1 MKQESPSENLFH
13 YLHWRGDLS
22 FAQAPFCPVDNL
34 IFCCLSYLNWGIPA
48 SGSTPETAIT
58 LKDAAAYWEHLPE
71 SLQQT
76 RVPLDLQLLQQAANS
91 TRFGSV
97 RLFRYVESFQEQQEQ
112 QFSATTF
119 LLDNDTAYVAFRGTD
134 NTLVGWKED
143 FNMSFQSEVPSQTAA
158 AAYLQEFSA
167 LSIHH
172 ILVGGHSKGGNL
184 AVFAAVKAPPVLQAR
199 IQAVYNNDGPGF
211 CSDILHSIA
220 YYQILHKVHTFVP
233 EASIVGM
240 LLEHEEDYQVIASTQ
255 HGFLQHDPYSWCVNG
270 ADWYYLPETSSTSQR
285 LDASLKHWIASMQ
298 PAERER
304 MVDTIFHLLRSQT
317 NAETIQDLL
326 NGGTSTIFQ
335 LLRTWSDTPLETREF
350 MQKMLFR
357 LFTMMRQKRNALPD
371 SSNI

>member
-1 MKQESPSENLFH
+1 MKQESPLENLFH

-48 SGSTPETAIT
+48 SGSTPETAIS

-71 SLQQT
+71 SLQKT

-167 LSIHH
+167 LPIHH

-335 LLRTWSDTPLETREF
+335 LLHTWSDTPLETREF

>member
-1 MKQESPSENLFH
+1 M
-13 YLHWRGDLS
+13 
-22 FAQAPFCPVDNL
+22 
-34 IFCCLSYLNWGIPA
+34 
-48 SGSTPETAIT
+48 
-58 LKDAAAYWEHLPE
+58 
-71 SLQQT
+71 QQT

-211 CSDILHSIA
+211 CSDILHSVA

-285 LDASLKHWIASMQ
+285 LDVSLKHWIASMQ

-304 MVDTIFHLLRSQT
+304 MVDTIFH
-317 NAETIQDLL
+317 
-326 NGGTSTIFQ
+326 

>member
-1 MKQESPSENLFH
+1 M
-13 YLHWRGDLS
+13 
-22 FAQAPFCPVDNL
+22 
-34 IFCCLSYLNWGIPA
+34 
-48 SGSTPETAIT
+48 
-58 LKDAAAYWEHLPE
+58 
-71 SLQQT
+71 
-76 RVPLDLQLLQQAANS
+76 
-91 TRFGSV
+91 
-97 RLFRYVESFQEQQEQ
+97 ESFQEQQEQ

-167 LSIHH
+167 LPIHH

-211 CSDILHSIA
+211 CSDILHSVA

>member
-1 MKQESPSENLFH
+1 
-13 YLHWRGDLS
+13 
-22 FAQAPFCPVDNL
+22 
-34 IFCCLSYLNWGIPA
+34 
-48 SGSTPETAIT
+48 
-58 LKDAAAYWEHLPE
+58 
-71 SLQQT
+71 
-76 RVPLDLQLLQQAANS
+76 
-91 TRFGSV
+91 
-97 RLFRYVESFQEQQEQ
+97 
-112 QFSATTF
+112 
-119 LLDNDTAYVAFRGTD
+119 
-134 NTLVGWKED
+134 
-143 FNMSFQSEVPSQTAA
+143 MSFQSEVPSQTAA

-211 CSDILHSIA
+211 CSDILHSVA

-317 NAETIQDLL
+317 NAETIRDLL
-326 NGGTSTIFQ
+326 NGGTGTIFQ

-371 SSNI
+371 SSNT

>member
-1 MKQESPSENLFH
+1 MKYTTTVTD
-13 YLHWRGDLS
+13 YLTWRGDVP
-22 FAQAPFCPVDNL
+22 FAVDPFNEVDNL
-34 IFCCLSYLNWGIPA
+34 VLCIISYINFRRFPELLTRNPREAVLLRDISARLTTEDEQLGLSQLDYIP
-48 SGSTPETAIT
+48 
-58 LKDAAAYWEHLPE
+58 
-71 SLQQT
+71 
-76 RVPLDLQLLQQAANS
+76 VVQQAAQ
-91 TRFGSV
+91 TERFNEV
-97 RLFRYVESFQEQQEQ
+97 RMFAFEDRSDEETQM
-112 QFSATTF
+112 QFAAVSF
-119 LLDNDTAYVAFRGTD
+119 LLPDKSVFVAFRGPDTS
-134 NTLVGWKED
+134 LVGWKED

-167 LSIHH
+167 LPIHH

-211 CSDILHSIA
+211 CSDILHSVA

-371 SSNI
+371 SSNT